1 MDNTK
6 PGGTKWLQNQ
16 NMLKVCKQSR
26 KCIVKTKEII
36 RCWKGLIRA
45 IFLVVLTRPL
55 TL

>member
-6 PGGTKWLQNQ
+6 PEGTKWLQNQ

-26 KCIVKTKEII
+26 KCIVKRLSAAE
-36 RCWKGLIRA
+36 KGLIRA
-45 IFLVVLTRPL
+45 IFLVVITTWPL